1 MSEMDETRDT
11 PPSKPGLWAI
21 VKSVLASF
29 FGVQSQKNRERDFN
43 AGKPLHFII
52 VAAVMTLVFLL
63 VMAGVVTLILKSA
76 GV

>member
-1 MSEMDETRDT
+1 MSESDETQDT
-11 PPSKPGLWAI
+11 SPSKPGLLTI
-21 VKSVLASF
+21 VKSVLAAF

-63 VMAGVVTLILKSA
+63 IVAAVVTFILTGAGV
-76 GV
+76 